1 MTTFRFCRDC
11 NNMLYPREDKENN
24 RLLFECRTCS
34 YVEEAGSPL
43 VYRHELITNIGE
55 TAGVVQDIGSDPTLP
70 RSDRECPKCHSRE
83 NVFFQ
88 SQQRRKDTSMV
99 LFFVCLSCS
108 HIFTSDQKQKD
119 AVFMSAQRTFKI
131 NDRERKWDL
140 SSRMSCMYEKSTTIY
155 TSLIYRQ
162 KDDVK

>member
-55 TAGVVQDIGSDPTLP
+55 TAGVVQDIGSDPLF
-70 RSDRECPKCHSRE
+70 RDLIE
-83 NVFFQ
+83 NVPNVTLGRMCFFSHNKEERILRWFYSLCAYLAHTYLLQ
-88 SQQRRKDTSMV
+88 IKKTKGRS
-99 LFFVCLSCS
+99 FHECS
-108 HIFTSDQKQKD
+108 TNFQ
-119 AVFMSAQRTFKI
+119 
-131 NDRERKWDL
+131 N
-140 SSRMSCMYEKSTTIY
+140 
-155 TSLIYRQ
+155 
-162 KDDVK
+162 

>member
-1 MTTFRFCRDC
+1 MEQEQILGRTKVTKSSQKSKLNSLKTAMTTFRFCRDC

-108 HIFTSDQKQKD
+108 HIFTSDQKNK
-119 AVFMSAQRTFKI
+119 RTQF
-131 NDRERKWDL
+131 
-140 SSRMSCMYEKSTTIY
+140 S
-155 TSLIYRQ
+155 
-162 KDDVK
+162 

>member
-11 NNMLYPREDKENN
+11 NNMLYPREDKDNS

-34 YVEEAGSPL
+34 YVEEAGAPL

-70 RSDRECPKCHSRE
+70 RSDRECPHCHSHE

-99 LFFVCLSCS
+99 LFFVCLACS
-108 HIFTSDQKQKD
+108 HIFTSDQKNK
-119 AVFMSAQRTFKI
+119 RTQF
-131 NDRERKWDL
+131 
-140 SSRMSCMYEKSTTIY
+140 S
-155 TSLIYRQ
+155 
-162 KDDVK
+162 

>member
-11 NNMLYPREDKENN
+11 NNMLYPREDNENQ

-34 YVEEAGSPL
+34 YVEEAGNPL

-99 LFFVCLSCS
+99 LFFVCLACS
-108 HIFTSDQKQKD
+108 HIFTSDQKNK
-119 AVFMSAQRTFKI
+119 R
-131 NDRERKWDL
+131 REF
-140 SSRMSCMYEKSTTIY
+140 S
-155 TSLIYRQ
+155 
-162 KDDVK
+162 

>member
-11 NNMLYPREDKENN
+11 NNMLYPREDKDSR

-34 YVEEAGSPL
+34 YVEEAASPL

-70 RSDRECPKCHSRE
+70 RSDRECPKCHGHE

-88 SQQRRKDTSMV
+88 SQQRRGDTSMV
-99 LFFVCLSCS
+99 LFFVCLNCS
-108 HIFTSDQKQKD
+108 HIFTSDQKNT
-119 AVFMSAQRTFKI
+119 RTQF
-131 NDRERKWDL
+131 E
-140 SSRMSCMYEKSTTIY
+140 
-155 TSLIYRQ
+155 
-162 KDDVK
+162 

>member
-83 NVFFQ
+83 NVFFNHNKEERILRWFYSLCAYLAHTYLLQ
-88 SQQRRKDTSMV
+88 IKKTKGRS
-99 LFFVCLSCS
+99 FHECS
-108 HIFTSDQKQKD
+108 TNFQ
-119 AVFMSAQRTFKI
+119 
-131 NDRERKWDL
+131 N
-140 SSRMSCMYEKSTTIY
+140 
-155 TSLIYRQ
+155 
-162 KDDVK
+162 

>member
-11 NNMLYPREDKENN
+11 NNMLYPREDKDQQ
-24 RLLFECRTCS
+24 RLLFECRTCT
-34 YVEEAGSPL
+34 YAEEAGTPL

-70 RSDRECPKCHSRE
+70 RSDRECPRCHSHE

-108 HIFTSDQKQKD
+108 HIFTSDQKNK
-119 AVFMSAQRTFKI
+119 RTTFA
-131 NDRERKWDL
+131 
-140 SSRMSCMYEKSTTIY
+140 
-155 TSLIYRQ
+155 
-162 KDDVK
+162 